1 MVWPDHSIE
10 TYAEILS
17 RINLRTLYFHTAY
30 SRYLLDKSDNHRRSE
45 LAAWTSFGPVL
56 TFLKF

>member
-17 RINLRTLYFHTAY
+17 RVNLRALHFYAAY
-30 SRYLLDKSDNHRRSE
+30 SRYLRGKNDNFRRSE
-45 LAAWTSFGPVL
+45 PAA
-56 TFLKF
+56 